1 MKQYIILIIIC
12 SFFLFNCMKKDRE
25 WNNPMDPDF
34 IGHAVNNIEN
44 LVGTWNIT
52 SAKYNGNNIIGI
64 YKVTSISGS
73 LVFNI
78 DETMSFSVQ
87 WTEGSNKSLTG
98 SGTFELLGPTL
109 NVVFNQLSDYH
120 DQKNILHNTIIGLNG
135 DKLGIVYTLDQEY
148 PDPCFTIIVY
158 LQR

>member
-1 MKQYIILIIIC
+1 
-12 SFFLFNCMKKDRE
+12 MKKDRD

-52 SAKYNGNNIIGI
+52 SAKYNGNNIIGT
-64 YKVTSISGS
+64 YDVTSISGT

-78 DETMSFSVQ
+78 DETMSFSAQ
-87 WTEGSNKSLTG
+87 WTELGSNKSLTG

-109 NVVFNQLSDYH
+109 NLVFKQLSDYH
-120 DQKNILHNTIIGLNG
+120 EQENIMHNTIIGLNG
-135 DKLGIVYTLDQEY
+135 DKLGIVYTFYEEHSY
-148 PDPCFTIIVY
+148 FSVIVY